1 MNRNERNDL
10 AALDTIGV
18 DLYCQKCGVRLG
30 RIVDN
35 TYLVI
40 ENTRWWH
47 ATNVFCKCGKVIRF
61 KPNEP
66 KDLHSHTGATK
77 KILDDLGKDRKVRGH

>member
-18 DLYCQKCGVRLG
+18 DLYCQKCKARLG

-40 ENTRWWH
+40 ENTRFWE
-47 ATNVFCKCGKVIRF
+47 ACRFTCRCGRSIKF
-61 KPNEP
+61 KPIEP
-66 KDLHSHTGATK
+66 NDITSLKGYTGE
-77 KILDDLGKDRKVRGH
+77 ILAELGRNFRRKGN